1 MDLMF
6 ICVCPP
12 EQKRILKGD
21 PHAKLDLKRL
31 CGRDLEVI
39 EYVPALIF
47 SGYVDGLLLWL
58 AVRLE
63 LMSAEKHYCNSTLEL
78 VTVCLKQSFVPECY
92 NCLCSCVK
100 KFV

>member
-12 EQKRILKGD
+12 EQKRTLVKD
-21 PHAKLDLKRL
+21 PNSHVDLKQL
-31 CGRDLEVI
+31 CGRDLECV
-39 EYVPALIF
+39 EFAPALIF

-92 NCLCSCVK
+92 CL
-100 KFV
+100 